1 MMKHIVHIL
10 ASSGTG
16 GMESHVQTLCN
27 ALATRFRV
35 TLIVPVV
42 APGLSSAV
50 QVIALKSLAG
60 SRWNPLL
67 HIRLWRLLKAL
78 SPDIVHVHG
87 SKAAQLVASNRYAWV
102 KRIATVHGIKKR
114 SSFLRGF
121 NHVIAVS
128 EAVKLQLQSQGV
140 ASAIS
145 VILNGIVPFSAPSA
159 PQRNRGTVRPYSVLA
174 IGRLAPVKGFDL
186 LIRAWPLVQEARLR
200 IAGDGPERSH
210 LLSLIEANGLRDRI
224 ELLGH
229 RDDIRD
235 LLASSDLM
243 VISSLREGMPLVL
256 AEALH
261 AHCPVVSTAVGG
273 MVGFLPEFALTP
285 SGDPAAFAQKINEAL
300 SDLQTFSHAFDGLY
314 DFAERNMT
322 VDAMAQQTLMIYQ
335 GTLD

>member
-1 MMKHIVHIL
+1 MKHIVHIL

-16 GMESHVQTLCN
+16 GMETHVQALCN
-27 ALATRFRV
+27 ALVSHFRV
-35 TLIVPVV
+35 TVIVPSVTLGFS
-42 APGLSSAV
+42 PDV
-50 QVIALKSLAG
+50 QVVALKSLAG

-67 HIRLWRLLKAL
+67 HIRLWKVLKVL
-78 SPDIVHVHG
+78 GPDLVHVHG

-114 SSFLRGF
+114 SQFLQGF

-128 EAVKLQLQSQGV
+128 DAVKVQLESQGF

-145 VILNGIVPFSAPSA
+145 VILNGIVPFSTPSS

-186 LIRAWPLVQEARLR
+186 LIRAWPLVQDARLR
-200 IAGDGPERSH
+200 IAGDGPERRE
-210 LLSLIEANGLRDRI
+210 LLALIETYGLRDRI

-235 LLASSDLM
+235 LLATSDLM
-243 VISSLREGMPLVL
+243 VISSLREGMSMVF

-261 AHCPVVSTAVGG
+261 AHCPVVSTAVGC
-273 MVGFLPEFALTP
+273 MVGLLPACALTP
-285 SGDPAAFAQKINEAL
+285 PGDPVALAQKINEAL
-300 SDLQTFSHAFDGLY
+300 SDLPTFLHVVDGLY
-314 DFAERNMT
+314 DFALRNMT
-322 VDAMAQQTLMIYQ
+322 VEAMVQKTLNIYHRV
-335 GTLD
+335 LD

>member
-1 MMKHIVHIL
+1 MKHIVHIL

-16 GMESHVQTLCN
+16 GMETHVQTLCN

-35 TLIVPVV
+35 TVIVPVV
-42 APGLSSAV
+42 TSGFSSDV
-50 QVIALKSLAG
+50 QVIVLKSLAG
-60 SRWNPLL
+60 LRWNPLL
-67 HIRLWRLLKAL
+67 HYRLLKL
-78 SPDIVHVHG
+78 LKSLRPDLVHVHG

-114 SSFLRGF
+114 SQFLHGF

-128 EAVKLQLQSQGV
+128 DAVKLQLQSQGF
-140 ASAIS
+140 APAIS
-145 VILNGIVPFSAPSA
+145 VILNGIVPFSLPSTA
-159 PQRNRGTVRPYSVLA
+159 QGDRAAVRPYSVLA

-186 LIRAWPLVQEARLR
+186 LIRAWPLVREARLR
-200 IAGDGPERSH
+200 IAGDGPERCH

-235 LLASSDLM
+235 LLATSDLM

-261 AHCPVVSTAVGG
+261 AHCPIVSTAVGG
-273 MVGFLPEFALTP
+273 MVGFLPACALTP
-285 SGDPAAFAQKINEAL
+285 SGDAAAFAQKINEVL
-300 SDLQTFSHAFDGLY
+300 LDLQTFSHAFDGLY
-314 DFAERNMT
+314 DFALRNMT
-322 VDAMAQQTLMIYQ
+322 VEAMTQQTLMIYQ
-335 GTLD
+335 RVLD

>member
-1 MMKHIVHIL
+1 MKHIVHIL

-42 APGLSSAV
+42 APGFSSDV

-60 SRWNPLL
+60 LRWNPLL
-67 HIRLWRLLKAL
+67 HYRLWKLLKSL
-78 SPDIVHVHG
+78 RPDLVHVHG
-87 SKAAQLVASNRYAWV
+87 NKAAQLIASNRYAWV

-128 EAVKLQLQSQGV
+128 EAVRLQLERQGF

-145 VILNGIVPFSAPSA
+145 VILNGIVPFSLPST
-159 PQRNRGTVRPYSVLA
+159 PQRQRATVRPYSVLA

-200 IAGDGPERSH
+200 IAGDGPERRD
-210 LLSLIEANGLRDRI
+210 LQSLIETNGLKDRV

-235 LLASSDLM
+235 LLATSDLM

-273 MVGFLPEFALTP
+273 MVGFLPACALTP
-285 SGDPAAFAQKINEAL
+285 SGDPAAFAQKINEVL
-300 SDLQTFSHAFDGLY
+300 SDLPTFSHAFEGLY

-322 VDAMAQQTLMIYQ
+322 VEAMAHQTLMLYQ
-335 GTLD
+335 RTLE